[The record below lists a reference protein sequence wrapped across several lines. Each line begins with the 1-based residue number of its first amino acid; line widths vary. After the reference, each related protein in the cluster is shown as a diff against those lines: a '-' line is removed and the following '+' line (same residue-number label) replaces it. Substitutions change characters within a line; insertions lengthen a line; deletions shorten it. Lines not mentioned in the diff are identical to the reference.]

1 MRRCTVIA
9 TCLANSAL
17 VPSVHEG
24 ELLVREIFEAE
35 YPAGSFFR
43 WNVEIGDQ
51 EAAHIMG
58 ATGKVS
64 HLNVS
69 KMIRDFG

>member
-17 VPSVHEG
+17 VSSLHEG
-24 ELLVREIFEAE
+24 ELLVREIFDSE

-43 WNVEIGDQ
+43 WNVEIGEQ
-51 EAAHIMG
+51 EAAHIVG
-58 ATGKVS
+58 ATGRVS

-69 KMIRDFG
+69 KLIRDLG